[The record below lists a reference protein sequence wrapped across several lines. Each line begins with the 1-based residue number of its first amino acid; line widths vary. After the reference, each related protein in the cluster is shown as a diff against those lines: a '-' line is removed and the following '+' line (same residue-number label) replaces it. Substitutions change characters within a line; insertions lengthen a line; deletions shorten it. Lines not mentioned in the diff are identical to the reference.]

1 MATKTINTNEIRA
14 SVLFYAL
21 LEIRLTLQLLSFP
34 LQVLGICV
42 FIRKREG
49 EEKNFISHS
58 VVILRK

>member
-21 LEIRLTLQLLSFP
+21 LEMRDLFGRLQLLYFP

-42 FIRKREG
+42 FSRKREG
-49 EEKNFISHS
+49 EEKTSL
-58 VVILRK
+58 VILL